1 MQSTVPPSIAVIL
14 AAGLGTRLKSQVP
27 KPLHRLGGR
36 PMVRLLLD
44 ACEAA
49 GFGRIVVVAGPEPAF
64 DPMRAAAA
72 PHQVVVQAERLGTAH
87 AALMAEAALAATAG
101 EAIILY
107 GDVPLVSAA
116 TLAAMVRRREEAGA
130 GLALLGFTPDD
141 PAQYGRV
148 VLEADGSVARIVE
161 FKDADP
167 AERAIGLCNAG
178 LFCAKAADMLR
189 WLKRVGNANAKGEY
203 YLTDIVALAR
213 AEGHRVAV
221 AEAPADEVLGIN
233 SRAELAAAEAALQ
246 RRLRQAAMAGGATL
260 IAPETV
266 FLAAD
271 TVLAPDVT
279 VHPHVVFGPGVR
291 VAEGAVIQSFSHLEG
306 CTVAP
311 GATIGPYARLRPGA
325 EVGEGAHVGNFVE
338 LKAARL
344 GPGAKAN
351 HLSYLGDAEIGAG
364 ANIGAGTITC
374 NYDGFGKYRT
384 VIGAGAFIGS
394 NTSLVAPVTVGTGA
408 IVAAGSTIVENVDDE
423 ALAFG
428 RAQQVTKP
436 GRAPLVREAA
446 KARKAKKEG

>member
-291 VAEGAVIQSFSHLEG
+291 VA
-306 CTVAP
+306 
-311 GATIGPYARLRPGA
+311 
-325 EVGEGAHVGNFVE
+325 
-338 LKAARL
+338 
-344 GPGAKAN
+344 
-351 HLSYLGDAEIGAG
+351 
-364 ANIGAGTITC
+364 
-374 NYDGFGKYRT
+374 
-384 VIGAGAFIGS
+384 
-394 NTSLVAPVTVGTGA
+394 
-408 IVAAGSTIVENVDDE
+408 
-423 ALAFG
+423 
-428 RAQQVTKP
+428 
-436 GRAPLVREAA
+436 
-446 KARKAKKEG
+446 